1 MRNNYT
7 NVPLE
12 VYVKKEKEKKADV
25 KQLKTNALKKL
36 SCKEAMNYLFMNS
49 SSK

>member
-12 VYVKKEKEKKADV
+12 VWKKKGKKADV
-25 KQLKTNALKKL
+25 KQLKTTALKKL
-36 SCKEAMNYLFMNS
+36 SCKEAMKYLFMNS

>member
-12 VYVKKEKEKKADV
+12 VKKKRKKTADV
-25 KQLKTNALKKL
+25 KQLKTTALK
-36 SCKEAMNYLFMNS
+36 SKEAMNYLFMNS
-49 SSK
+49 FSK